1 MEFLRSLLEWF
12 IALLGPL
19 VAPDWGALIKLIPL
33 GVLALVVGF
42 YGWVFWRFRRAG
54 PRRIGMPIRTPQ
66 VPSGIHLPG
75 PSLAPFLISAASAAL
90 FFSVALGGPALAV
103 AGLLFVLSLV
113 AWGREAVREY
123 DALGAGSAVALNVDD
138 ALAATAPSGPP
149 EGVHLPPPSLLPLLV
164 SAGAAVMLFGVAV
177 GLEFALLGTLMTAL
191 ALIGWL
197 YDAGREYRATADADT
212 TGHLVNPTPRKA
224 PTVAI
229 ALFSLLF
236 VFFAGSQ
243 AGIIGGG
250 GEASPSPSGEP
261 TACAEGGD
269 ATITMCAELVAFDR
283 DSITVPADAPFTI
296 RFVNYDVGIP
306 HNVAIHEE
314 TGTGPEVYLGEIFNG
329 LDERMYDV
337 PALTAGKTYVY
348 ICTVHPNML
357 GTVILQ

>member
-1 MEFLRSLLEWF
+1 MALR
-12 IALLGPL
+12 
-19 VAPDWGALIKLIPL
+19 
-33 GVLALVVGF
+33 
-42 YGWVFWRFRRAG
+42 
-54 PRRIGMPIRTPQ
+54 
-66 VPSGIHLPG
+66 
-75 PSLAPFLISAASAAL
+75 
-90 FFSVALGGPALAV
+90 
-103 AGLLFVLSLV
+103 
-113 AWGREAVREY
+113 
-123 DALGAGSAVALNVDD
+123 VDD
-138 ALAATAPSGPP
+138 APAAAALSGPP

-164 SAGAAVMLFGVAV
+164 SAGSAVMLFGVAV

-191 ALIGWL
+191 AMIGWL
-197 YDAGREYRATADADT
+197 VDAGREYRATTEADS

-250 GEASPSPSGEP
+250 EASPSPSGEP

-269 ATITMCAELVAFDR
+269 ATITMCAELVAFDT
-283 DSITVPADAPFTI
+283 DSITVPAGAPFTI
-296 RFVNYDVGIP
+296 RFVNYDAGIP
-306 HNVAIHEE
+306 HNVAIHED

-329 LDERMYDV
+329 IDERTYDV

-348 ICTVHPNML
+348 ICTVHPNMI

>member
-1 MEFLRSLLEWF
+1 MEFLRSLLEWV
-12 IALLGPL
+12 ISLLGPF

-33 GVLALVVGF
+33 GVLLIVVAF
-42 YGWVFWRFRRAG
+42 YAWVFLRFRSAG
-54 PRRIGMPIRTPQ
+54 PRRIGMPIRKPQ

-103 AGLLFVLSLV
+103 AGLLFILALV

-123 DALGAGSAVALNVDD
+123 DALGASSALELHRDD
-138 ALAATAPSGPP
+138 AAAATAPSGPP

-191 ALIGWL
+191 ALVGWL
-197 YDAGREYRATADADT
+197 VDAGREYRATAEADT

-250 GEASPSPSGEP
+250 EVSPSPSDGAV
-261 TACAEGGD
+261 ACAEGGT
-269 ATITMCAELVAFDR
+269 ATVTICAQLVAFETA
-283 DSITVPADAPFTI
+283 SITVPAGLPFTI
-296 RFVNYDVGIP
+296 HFVNKDAGIP

-314 TGTGPEVYLGEIFNG
+314 SGSGPEIYQGEIFNG
-329 LDERMYDV
+329 VDERTYDV

-348 ICTVHPNML
+348 VCTVHPNMI
-357 GTVILQ
+357 GTIVLQ

>member
-1 MEFLRSLLEWF
+1 MEFLRSLLEWV
-12 IALLGPL
+12 ISLLGPF

-33 GVLALVVGF
+33 GVLALVVAF

-90 FFSVALGGPALAV
+90 FFSVALGGAALAV
-103 AGLLFVLSLV
+103 AGILFVLALV

-123 DALGAGSAVALNVDD
+123 DALDAGSALELHVDD
-138 ALAATAPSGPP
+138 APAPTAPSGPP
-149 EGVHLPPPSLLPLLV
+149 AGVHLPPPSLLPLLV

-197 YDAGREYRATADADT
+197 YDAGREYRATTEADS
-212 TGHLVNPTPRKA
+212 TGHLVSPTPRKA

-236 VFFAGSQ
+236 VFVGGSQ
-243 AGIIGGG
+243 AGVFGG
-250 GEASPSPSGEP
+250 GEASPSPSGGP
-261 TACAEGGD
+261 TACAEGGT
-269 ATITMCAELVAFDR
+269 ATITICAELVAFD
-283 DSITVPADAPFTI
+283 SESVTVPAGAPFSI
-296 RFVNYDVGIP
+296 RFVNYDAGIP
-306 HNVAIHEE
+306 HNVAIHED
-314 TGTGPEVYLGEIFNG
+314 TATGPDIYVGEIFNG
-329 LDERMYDV
+329 VDERIYEI
-337 PALTAGKTYVY
+337 PALTAGTTYVY
-348 ICTVHPNML
+348 VCTVHPNML
-357 GTVILQ
+357 GTIILQ

>member
-1 MEFLRSLLEWF
+1 MEFLRSLLEWV
-12 IALLGPL
+12 ISLLGPF
-19 VAPDWGALIKLIPL
+19 VSPDWGALIKLIPL
-33 GVLALVVGF
+33 GVLLLVVAF

-54 PRRIGMPIRTPQ
+54 PRRIGMPIRKPQ

-103 AGLLFVLSLV
+103 AGLLFVLALV

-123 DALGAGSAVALNVDD
+123 DALGAGSAMALRADD
-138 ALAATAPSGPP
+138 AAATTAPSGPP

-197 YDAGREYRATADADT
+197 LDAGREYRATAEADT
-212 TGHLVNPTPRKA
+212 TGHLVNPTPRKT

-229 ALFSLLF
+229 ALFSMLF
-236 VFFAGSQ
+236 LFFAGSQ
-243 AGIIGGG
+243 AGVIGGSG
-250 GEASPSPSGEP
+250 ASPSPSGEP
-261 TACAEGGD
+261 VACAEGGT
-269 ATITMCAELVAFDR
+269 ATVTICAQLIAFETT
-283 DSITVPADAPFTI
+283 SITVPAGAPFTML
-296 RFVNYDVGIP
+296 FVNKDEGIP

-314 TGTGPEVYLGEIFNG
+314 TGTGPEVYQGEIFNG
-329 LDERMYDV
+329 IDERTYDV

-357 GTVILQ
+357 GAIVLQ